1 MLNPSPF
8 GPLGWP
14 SDTSE
19 IGEDVLDELSV
30 SGSSAS
36 SEDGEAYSDSGIN
49 QLCRVPPVIWIGWLH
64 AGKVGLGMIGCGG
77 EVGVGIGVG
86 IGAGLTDGHVEDEE
100 LGVPG

>member
-36 SEDGEAYSDSGIN
+36 SEDGEAHSEPGMYQMCRLQPGIWA
-49 QLCRVPPVIWIGWLH
+49 CWLH
-64 AGKVGLGMIGCGG
+64 AGKVGLGMIGCER
-77 EVGVGIGVG
+77 EVGVRVDGL
-86 IGAGLTDGHVEDEE
+86 GLTG
-100 LGVPG
+100 